1 MKKIL
6 YISNVPWDTNYG
18 AGTSLR
24 LHLNSLE
31 KFFKKNQ
38 ISINILCR
46 YGLKEIFFNKKII
59 SNNSSYFK
67 IHKIVYAL
75 DDLKKII
82 NFEVKENLYLQLK
95 KKISSFV
102 NVIAEVIFY
111 IKLYNLFKINNF
123 DIVHCNSLITI
134 GFINRLKKIGLIK
147 KSKIILHV
155 REVALRTLPL
165 KYKQNIKLVDEF
177 ICIDEFV
184 KKSLCYSLK
193 IKSINIHVLNNP
205 FRVGYK
211 KISKKIIKIFKKN
224 KFYFAII
231 GLINEGKGTE
241 FVIRSFLEAK
251 IKNSE
256 ILIVGKGNG
265 ILSQKY
271 KNKKNIRFLEEIP
284 NLGETN
290 FYNKIDYLIR
300 GDATESYGRT
310 TFEALLSGCKVII
323 PKNNYTLISKDLK
336 PFQNLIQYYKI
347 RSKQDLI
354 RILQSLKKYKKQKK
368 QSNNFK
374 DYSKKI
380 VEIYKN
386 IF

>member
-1 MKKIL
+1 M
-6 YISNVPWDTNYG
+6 Y
-18 AGTSLR
+18 
-24 LHLNSLE
+24 
-31 KFFKKNQ
+31 
-38 ISINILCR
+38 
-46 YGLKEIFFNKKII
+46 
-59 SNNSSYFK
+59 
-67 IHKIVYAL
+67 
-75 DDLKKII
+75 
-82 NFEVKENLYLQLK
+82 ENL
-95 KKISSFV
+95 
-102 NVIAEVIFY
+102 
-111 IKLYNLFKINNF
+111 
-123 DIVHCNSLITI
+123 
-134 GFINRLKKIGLIK
+134 LKKIGLIK